1 MLKVGSIF
9 QTLIDE
15 VLHFDQGL
23 GEFGIVIGLRVTCK
37 ESILLGGVE
46 AVNRRGLAYSTGVKA
61 HNVIALKDV
70 WVKDV
75 FGVKGVFD
83 TAYTWSAGIN
93 NERADSI
100 LLVWIAVAD
109 NCDIKFAKGCVGVID
124 WDFQCRALEI
134 ILTGCPCEF

>member
-15 VLHFDQGL
+15 ALHVDQGL
-23 GEFGIVIGLRVTCK
+23 GVFGIVIGLRVTGK
-37 ESILLGGVE
+37 ERILLVGVE

-61 HNVIALKDV
+61 HDVISLKHV

-75 FGVKGVFD
+75 FGVKGVLD
-83 TAYTWSAGIN
+83 TAYTWPAWVN

-100 LLVWIAVAD
+100 MLVWVSVA
-109 NCDIKFAKGCVGVID
+109 NYSDIKFAKGCVGVID
-124 WDFQCRALEI
+124 WDFQRRALEI
-134 ILTGCPCEF
+134 AVTGCPSKF

>member
-9 QTLIDE
+9 QALIDE
-15 VLHFDQGL
+15 ALHVDQGL
-23 GEFGIVIGLRVTCK
+23 GVFSIVIGLRVTCK
-37 ESILLGGVE
+37 ESILLGCVK

-83 TAYTWSAGIN
+83 TAYAWPTGIN

-100 LLVWIAVAD
+100 VLVWIAVAD
-109 NCDIKFAKGCVGVID
+109 NSDIKFAKGCVGVID

-134 ILTGCPCEF
+134 TVTSCPCEF